1 MTLDEVD
8 QISTEE
14 LYENK
19 FMNQLFKGIKTVFL
33 LWLISQKKIHGYK
46 IISKINE
53 MNCFNNDVK
62 FIHGST
68 VYPLL
73 HSLEEKGLIKSSI
86 DYNGKK
92 KVKVYEI
99 TENGVLILNSIKKS
113 IKDKPDNTLIKNY
126 FDDMFF
132 NDKEFTLPAGE

>member
-8 QISTEE
+8 QISTDE

-53 MNCFNNDVK
+53 MNCFKDDVK

-73 HSLEEKGLIKSSI
+73 HSLEKKGLIKSSI
-86 DYNGKK
+86 DYNGKR

-99 TENGVLILNSIKKS
+99 TGNGILILNSIKKS
-113 IKDKPDNTLIKNY
+113 IKDKPDNALIKRY

-132 NDKEFTLPAGE
+132 NDKEFTLQAGE